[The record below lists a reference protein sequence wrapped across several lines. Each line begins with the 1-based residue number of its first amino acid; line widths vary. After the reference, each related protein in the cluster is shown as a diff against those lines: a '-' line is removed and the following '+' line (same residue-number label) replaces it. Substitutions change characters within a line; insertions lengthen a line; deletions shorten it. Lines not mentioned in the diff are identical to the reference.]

1 MTSNLKKLYLRTLG
15 KVILSDFFAP
25 RFPVSVKGICI
36 IDNKVVLLKNER
48 GEWDLPGG
56 KLEKGEMVETA
67 LKREITEE
75 LNVGVSVVK
84 LLDVLNVSV
93 KNQINVLVVLYHCQI
108 NGAVTDLRMS
118 SESFDLR
125 LFDRSQLPSIL
136 LSNNYLEHIL
146 RVLH

>member
-1 MTSNLKKLYLRTLG
+1 
-15 KVILSDFFAP
+15 
-25 RFPVSVKGICI
+25 
-36 IDNKVVLLKNER
+36 
-48 GEWDLPGG
+48 
-56 KLEKGEMVETA
+56 MVETA